1 MDPHKR
7 SATIEVI
14 DERERVQRTGRFSLD
29 RRGFADLLAAG
40 KTFPD
45 RVWAVEGCNGA
56 GRPVAQRLVAAGEL
70 VLDVPAK
77 LSARARVFDGGN
89 GRKSD
94 PIDAHHVAVA
104 ALRAKDLRPVTA
116 DDDLV
121 AIRLLVDRRDE
132 LGSARTATVNRLHRL
147 LAELIPAGAGKDLSA
162 AQAKALLASVRPAD
176 VAGKT
181 RKRLAADLLTD
192 LAVIDKRI
200 KTASAELQSLVL
212 ARGSTLMELLGIGP
226 SGAARLLGDVGDVTR
241 FTNRDRFASW
251 NGTAPLDASS
261 GDHHRHRLSR
271 AGNRRINR
279 VLHMMAISQLRSPA
293 SEGRAYYDRKRAE
306 GKTAMEARRCLK
318 RRLSDIVYRRMLDD
332 LTLTAAPRTDPGGH
346 LGATP
351 DSCAADSHPS
361 VGTSEQPLPGPAT
374 TNPRT
379 APSATA

>member
-1 MDPHKR
+1 M
-7 SATIEVI
+7 
-14 DERERVQRTGRFSLD
+14 
-29 RRGFADLLAAG
+29 
-40 KTFPD
+40 
-45 RVWAVEGCNGA
+45 
-56 GRPVAQRLVAAGEL
+56 
-70 VLDVPAK
+70 LDVPAK

-89 GRKSD
+89 GRKTD

-104 ALRAKDLRPVTA
+104 ALRAKNLRPVAA

-121 AIRLLVDRRDE
+121 ALRLLVDRRDE

-162 AQAKALLASVRPAD
+162 AQAKALLASVRPRD

-181 RKRLAADLLTD
+181 RKRLAADLLAD
-192 LAVIDKRI
+192 LILIDKRI
-200 KTASAELQSLVL
+200 KAATAELESLIL

-226 SGAARLLGDVGDVTR
+226 SGAARLLGDVGDITR
-241 FTNRDRFASW
+241 FSDRDRFASW

-279 VLHMMAISQLRSPA
+279 VLHMMAVSQLRSPA

-306 GKTAMEARRCLK
+306 GKTPMEARRCLK
-318 RRLSDIVYRRMLDD
+318 RRLSDVVYRRMLAD
-332 LTLTAAPRTDPGGH
+332 LATTTALGTDPGGH
-346 LGATP
+346 SGAAP
-351 DSCAADSHPS
+351 DSCAADSHPGI
-361 VGTSEQPLPGPAT
+361 GTSEQPLPGPAT

-379 APSATA
+379 AHRATA